1 MNKFIER
8 EKEIEKT
15 VEEYKKHIQWN
26 LSIELL
32 EDAVKCLTEEKNNIC
47 RDLETAEENINELEY
62 RLDGMEEDQIKY
74 ERRLNDIEEECNS
87 DLNDLLPHGETFDDI
102 VFQDDIEDQIND
114 TLDDILEDKVKEI
127 FENDIK
133 DKISEVFAGSEI
145 EFNQEVMNG
154 IMRGIARKIYN
165 LIASV

>member
-32 EDAVKCLTEEKNNIC
+32 EDAIKCLTQEKNEIATDLEIAEKDI
-47 RDLETAEENINELEY
+47 RDLEDRIYNVECDQYKMNGRIDEVEEIANT
-62 RLDGMEEDQIKY
+62 DM
-74 ERRLNDIEEECNS
+74 
-87 DLNDLLPHGETFDDI
+87 NDLLPHGETFDDI
-102 VFQDDIEDQIND
+102 VFTDDIEDQIND

>member
-8 EKEIEKT
+8 EREIEKT
-15 VEEYKKHIQWN
+15 VEEYKRHIQWN
-26 LSIELL
+26 LEIELIKEAL
-32 EDAVKCLTEEKNNIC
+32 EVLRQEHNEVST
-47 RDLETAEENINELEY
+47 DLETAEKDINNLKDRIY
-62 RLDGMEEDQIKY
+62 DVEEIANADM
-74 ERRLNDIEEECNS
+74 
-87 DLNDLLPHGETFDDI
+87 NDLLPHGETFDDI
-102 VFQDDIEDQIND
+102 VFTDDIESQVND
-114 TLDDILEDKVKEI
+114 TLDDILEDKIKEI

-133 DKISEVFAGSEI
+133 DKIAEVFAGSEI

>member
-8 EKEIEKT
+8 EKEIEQT
-15 VEEYKKHIQWN
+15 VEEYKRHIQWN
-26 LSIELL
+26 LSIDLIKEELRALSQEHNEVSTDL
-32 EDAVKCLTEEKNNIC
+32 ENAEKDI
-47 RDLETAEENINELEY
+47 RDLDDRIYDNESEVSRLTRRVEELE
-62 RLDGMEEDQIKY
+62 EEVNTDM
-74 ERRLNDIEEECNS
+74 
-87 DLNDLLPHGETFDDI
+87 NDLLPHGETFDDI
-102 VFQDDIEDQIND
+102 VFTDDVEDQVKDI
-114 TLDDILEDKVKEI
+114 LDDVLEDKVKEI

>member
-15 VEEYKKHIQWN
+15 VEEYKRHIQWN
-26 LSIELL
+26 LEIDLIKESL
-32 EDAVKCLTEEKNNIC
+32 EVLSQEHNEVATDLEIAEKDI
-47 RDLETAEENINELEY
+47 RDLEDRIEDVESEQCKMDRRIDEVEEIANA
-62 RLDGMEEDQIKY
+62 DM
-74 ERRLNDIEEECNS
+74 
-87 DLNDLLPHGETFDDI
+87 NDLLPHGETFDDI
-102 VFQDDIEDQIND
+102 VFTDDIENQINE

>member
-8 EKEIEKT
+8 EREIEQTVKEYKDLIKEELGALSQEHNEVST
-15 VEEYKKHIQWN
+15 DLEIAEKDIKDLDDRIYDNESEVSRLTRRVEE
-26 LSIELL
+26 L
-32 EDAVKCLTEEKNNIC
+32 
-47 RDLETAEENINELEY
+47 
-62 RLDGMEEDQIKY
+62 
-74 ERRLNDIEEECNS
+74 EEEMNT
-87 DLNDLLPHGETFDDI
+87 DMNDLLPHGETFDDI
-102 VFQDDIEDQIND
+102 VFTDNVEDQVKDI
-114 TLDDILEDKVKEI
+114 LDDVLEDKVKEI